1 MSCAALTQDIFNPL
15 QEEGCTGSL
24 SPQLFIG
31 KTKPSNMGHRKR
43 QSNQHSLPRP
53 WLSLEA
59 ESGRQNQLPRAGSCG
74 QGSALL
80 CLSPPSSSHF
90 PRPRAHLSGG
100 SAPAPPG
107 RRLLPLLGLEH
118 SHHLRGAQLPSSAK
132 FCRTWH
138 LSGAKG
144 NPSVQSPADLR
155 PSQQAAFLSFPAD

>member
-1 MSCAALTQDIFNPL
+1 MSCAALTRDIFNPL
-15 QEEGCTGSL
+15 QEEGCTSSL

-31 KTKPSNMGHRKR
+31 KTKPSKTGHRKR
-43 QSNQHSLPRP
+43 QPNQHSLPRP
-53 WLSLEA
+53 WLSSEA

-74 QGSALL
+74 QVSALL
-80 CLSPPSSSHF
+80 CLRRPKSNHF
-90 PRPRAHLSGG
+90 PRPGAHLSRG

-118 SHHLRGAQLPSSAK
+118 SHHLRGAQPPSCAK
-132 FCRTWH
+132 LCRTWH
-138 LSGAKG
+138 LPGVKG